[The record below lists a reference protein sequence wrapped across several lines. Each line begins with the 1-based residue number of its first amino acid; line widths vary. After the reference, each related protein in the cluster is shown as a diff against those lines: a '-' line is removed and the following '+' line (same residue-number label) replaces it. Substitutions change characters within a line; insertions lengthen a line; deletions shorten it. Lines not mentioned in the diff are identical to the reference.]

1 MPIVTL
7 VWRSDGLD
15 RRVIDR
21 SGLGSVARP
30 RAWLCGP
37 PAGTRTAVLLLF
49 LLTAMLAPSAD
60 ADSAA
65 RGFAKVSIQARERLT
80 GVRETETD
88 PATSI
93 RAALKA

>member
-1 MPIVTL
+1 
-7 VWRSDGLD
+7 
-15 RRVIDR
+15 
-21 SGLGSVARP
+21 
-30 RAWLCGP
+30 
-37 PAGTRTAVLLLF
+37 VLLLF

-93 RAALKA
+93 RAALKACIRRLGGATREARRPSCGSSMTSS